1 MKKSGI
7 TMVSIVMYVVIFF
20 ALTAIATSVTMAMN
34 SNSLKD
40 KGTIYIQE
48 SEIKLKNNLL
58 NSFENS
64 DNITKI
70 NNKLVFS
77 NNDEYY
83 YDPQTKTIYKN
94 GGILIQNVEYMT
106 FTLANNKGFISLNVN
121 ASVVKYNQ
129 EKEIIFITGKGDV

>member
-7 TMVSIVMYVVIFF
+7 TMVSIVLYVVIFF
-20 ALTAIATSVTMAMN
+20 ALTAIATGVTMAMN

-40 KGTIYIQE
+40 KGNIYIQE

-77 NNDEYY
+77 NNDVYY
-83 YDPQTKTIYKN
+83 YEPQSKIIYKN
-94 GGILIQNVEYMT
+94 GGILIQNVEEMN
-106 FTLANNKGFISLNVN
+106 FEANSDSEMLNINLN
-121 ASVVKYNQ
+121 AKIVKYNQ
-129 EKEIIFITGKGDV
+129 EKNINFVTSKGDV

>member
-1 MKKSGI
+1 MKKSGL

-40 KGTIYIQE
+40 KGTMYVQE

-70 NNKLVFS
+70 NNKIVFS

-83 YDPQTKTIYKN
+83 YEPQNKTIYKN
-94 GGILIQNVEYMT
+94 GGILIQNVEQMT
-106 FTLANNKGFISLNVN
+106 FELNSNGKLISLKLN
-121 ASVVKYNQ
+121 AEILKFNQ
-129 EKEIIFITGKGDV
+129 SKNIEFYTCKGDV